1 MNRPS
6 RLPPALAE
14 RLLAAVLTS
23 PAQRDSVI
31 GDLHEEFVA
40 RGHQSRH
47 RGAAWFWCQSIRI
60 AARISASAALNRL
73 RRSSPPR
80 PYTPSPG
87 DSLMRT
93 LGLETRHAL
102 RAVVKRPGL
111 SGILVVTLALGLGAN
126 AAVFALIDALV
137 LRPFTMP
144 DVDRIVLLSHTRPD
158 EIDRRETVSPADF
171 IDWKKQSD
179 VFERLA
185 ATEWWNANLVGRDEP
200 EAVLGFRVSA
210 DFFPAIGVQPA
221 LGRAFLPGEETQG
234 EHRRIILGH
243 GLWQRR
249 FAGDAAVI
257 GRAVQI
263 DGAQFEVVGIAPEGF
278 DFPLGAQ
285 LWAPLAFTVETA
297 SNRGSRYLTVVGRLA
312 PGRTI
317 EDARAQMA
325 VINERLE
332 TQHPDTNRGFNLRVH
347 TLAQGMLDVGL
358 GPILALWQA
367 SACFVLLIAG
377 ANVASL
383 LLARGA
389 ERQREMA
396 VRLAIG
402 ASRTRVV
409 RGLLL
414 ETTIVAVAAT
424 PLAIGVSWVSLDLLR
439 DMMPARLAP
448 FVAGWQEIDVDGRL
462 LGFTALLAL
471 ATAVVFGLVPAF
483 QATRPRLA
491 DSLKQGGRTSTAAGS
506 RLWLRRG
513 LVIAE
518 LALALP
524 LLVTCGLSLA
534 SVHRFLNGPQGYNPE
549 QLLTMQVVL
558 AEAKYTDD
566 GARRQYAERVVHEL
580 SNLPG
585 VQVAAAVNSMPGGD
599 SNSGRTIEIEGHP
612 NPDPAN
618 PPRVDYRTATPSIF
632 ATLELPV
639 LVGRGLTDQDREK
652 TLPVAVVSQS
662 LAKRYWPDADPLG
675 RRLKLGNGPWVTV
688 VGVCG
693 DVIHNWFAGRNSPT
707 VYRPMAQEPSGAMAL
722 LLRTSGDPSAVA
734 ADARRAL
741 RRVDDAQPVFDV
753 MTMRARLML
762 RTLGLRYVA
771 GIMTAF
777 GGLALLLAVVGVYGL
792 MAYMITQ
799 RTHEIGVRMALGAT
813 QRDVLRLSVGQT
825 ARLAAIGVALGI
837 GLALALS
844 RLIEAGLL
852 GVAPNDL
859 RIVAGF
865 AAVLVTSALAAGYV
879 PARRA
884 ATLNPI
890 VALRAD

>member
-14 RLLAAVLTS
+14 RLLAAVLAS
-23 PAQRDSVI
+23 PAQRDSII
-31 GDLHEEFVA
+31 GDLHEEYLA
-40 RGHQSRH
+40 RDQRSHQLA
-47 RGAAWFWCQSIRI
+47 AAWFWWQSICI
-60 AARISASAALNRL
+60 AGRISASDVFD

-80 PYTPSPG
+80 PATASLG

-102 RAVVKRPGL
+102 RAVIKRPGL
-111 SGILVVTLALGLGAN
+111 SGILILTLALGLGAN

-158 EIDRRETVSPADF
+158 DIDRHETVSPADF
-171 IDWKKQSD
+171 LDWKRQAD
-179 VFERLA
+179 VYQQLA
-185 ATEWWNANLVGRDEP
+185 AIDWWNANLVGEDEP

-210 DFFPAIGVQPA
+210 DFFAAIGVQPA
-221 LGRAFLPGEETQG
+221 LGRAFLSAEETPGED
-234 EHRRIILGH
+234 RRVVLGH

-249 FAGDAAVI
+249 FAGDSSII

-263 DGAQFEVVGIAPEGF
+263 DGARFEVVGIAPEGF

-285 LWAPLAFTVETA
+285 LWAPLAFTAESA
-297 SNRGSRYLTVVGRLA
+297 SDRRGRNLTVVGRLA

-317 EDARAQMA
+317 EEARAQMA

-358 GPILALWQA
+358 GPILSLWQA
-367 SACFVLLIAG
+367 SAFFVLLIAG
-377 ANVASL
+377 ANVAGL

-414 ETTIVAVAAT
+414 EITIVAVASL
-424 PLAIGVSWVSLDLLR
+424 PLAIGVTWISLELLR
-439 DMMPARLAP
+439 GAMPARLAP

-462 LGFTALLAL
+462 LAFTALLAL
-471 ATAVVFGLVPAF
+471 ATSILFGLVPAF

-491 DSLKQGGRTSTAAGS
+491 ESLKQGGRTSTAAGS

-524 LLVTCGLSLA
+524 LLVTCGLSLL
-534 SVHRFLNGPQGYNPE
+534 SVHRFLNGPQGYNPD

-558 AEAKYTDD
+558 AEAKYTND
-566 GARRQYAERVVHEL
+566 GARRQYAERVVEEL

-585 VQVAAAVNSMPGGD
+585 VRVAAAVNSMPAGD
-599 SNSGRTIEIEGHP
+599 GNAGRTLEIEGHP

-632 ATLELPV
+632 ETLELPV
-639 LVGRGLTDQDREK
+639 LAGRGLTDQDREN

-693 DVIHNWFAGRNSPT
+693 DVIHNWFAARNSPT
-707 VYRPMAQEPSGAMAL
+707 VYRPIAQAPSGEMAL
-722 LLRTSGDPSAVA
+722 LLRTAGDPTAVA

-741 RRVDDAQPVFDV
+741 RSVDAVQPVFDV

-799 RTHEIGVRMALGAT
+799 RTQEIGVRMALGAT
-813 QRDVLRLSVGQT
+813 RRDVLRLTVGQT
-825 ARLAAIGVALGI
+825 GRLAAIGVGLGI
-837 GLALALS
+837 GLVLALG

-852 GVAPNDL
+852 GVAPNDVRL
-859 RIVAGF
+859 LAGF
-865 AAVLVTSALAAGYV
+865 ACVLVTSALAAGYV

>member
-1 MNRPS
+1 MTLTSRRP
-6 RLPPALAE
+6 PVPAE
-14 RLLAAVLTS
+14 RLLAAVLAA
-23 PAQRDSVI
+23 PDQRDSII
-31 GDLHEEFVA
+31 GDLHEEYVA
-40 RGHQSRH
+40 RRNLSPFLA
-47 RGAAWFWCQSIRI
+47 AAWFWWQSIRI
-60 AARISASAALNRL
+60 AGRITASAAFDRL
-73 RRSSPPR
+73 RQSSPPR
-80 PYTPSPG
+80 PYTASSG

-93 LGLETRHAL
+93 LGLESRHAL

-111 SGILVVTLALGLGAN
+111 SGILILTLALGLGAN

-158 EIDRRETVSPADF
+158 EIDRRQTVSPADF
-171 IDWKKQSD
+171 IDWRRQSD
-179 VFERLA
+179 AFERLA
-185 ATEWWNANLVGRDEP
+185 ATDWWDANLVGRDEP

-221 LGRAFLPGEETQG
+221 LGRGFLPGEETPG
-234 EHRRIILGH
+234 EDRRVILGH
-243 GLWQRR
+243 GLWHRR
-249 FAGDAAVI
+249 FAGDSSII
-257 GRAVQI
+257 GRAIQI
-263 DGAQFEVVGIAPEGF
+263 DGAQFEVVGIAPDGF

-285 LWAPLAFTVETA
+285 LWAPLAFTADTA
-297 SNRGSRYLTVVGRLA
+297 SNRRSRYLTVVGRLA

-325 VINERLE
+325 VINERLA

-347 TLAQGMLDVGL
+347 TLAHGMLDVGL
-358 GPILALWQA
+358 GPILGLWQA

-402 ASRTRVV
+402 ASRARVV

-414 ETTIVAVAAT
+414 ETTIVAVAAI
-424 PLAIGVSWVSLDLLR
+424 PLAIGVTWVSLDLLR
-439 DMMPARLAP
+439 GAMPARLAP
-448 FVAGWQEIDVDGRL
+448 FVAGWQEIDIDGRL

-471 ATAVVFGLVPAF
+471 ATSILFGLVPAF

-524 LLVTCGLSLA
+524 LLVTCGLSLL

-549 QLLTMQVVL
+549 HLLTMQVVL

-566 GARRQYAERVVHEL
+566 GARRRYAERAVEEL

-585 VQVAAAVNSMPGGD
+585 VQVAAAVNNMPAGD
-599 SNSGRTIEIEGHP
+599 GNAGRTIEIEGYP
-612 NPDPAN
+612 NPDPAS
-618 PPRVDYRTATPSIF
+618 PPRVDYRTVTPSIF
-632 ATLELPV
+632 ETLELPV
-639 LVGRGLTDQDREK
+639 LAGRALTDQDRD
-652 TLPVAVVSQS
+652 TLPVAMVSES
-662 LAKRYWPDADPLG
+662 LARRYWPDADPLG
-675 RRLKLGNGPWVTV
+675 RRLKLGDGPWITV

-693 DVIHNWFAGRNSPT
+693 DVIHNWFVRRNSPT
-707 VYRPMAQEPSGAMAL
+707 VYRPMAQAPSGAMAL
-722 LLRTSGDPSAVA
+722 LLRTSGDPTAVA

-741 RRVDDAQPVFDV
+741 RNVDDVQPVFDV
-753 MTMRARLML
+753 MTMRAQLML

-792 MAYMITQ
+792 MAYTITQ

-813 QRDVLRLSVGQT
+813 RRDVLRLAVGQT
-825 ARLAAIGVALGI
+825 GRLAAIGVGLGV

-859 RIVAGF
+859 RIVAAF
-865 AAVLVTSALAAGYV
+865 AAVLVTSTLVAGYI

-890 VALRAD
+890 VALQAD